1 MTFPLEHNGIAV
13 VGMAGRF
20 PKAPDVE
27 RFWKNLQ
34 DGVEAISFF
43 SAQELAESGV
53 PPAVLD
59 QPNYVRAKG
68 VLEGADLFD
77 ASFFDFSPREAE
89 VTDPQIRTFLE
100 CAWHALENAGC
111 DPETFPGL
119 IGVYAGMSI
128 STYLLHIA
136 SQSRSSSLGVL
147 RMLLGNDKDHLAP
160 WTSYKLN
167 LRGPSINVQTA
178 CSTSLVAIHMA
189 CQSLRNFEC
198 DAALAGGVSIV
209 VPQKTGHF
217 FEPGGILSSDGC
229 CRAFDRK
236 ADGSVS
242 GEGVGIVLL
251 KRLEDAIENRDTVL
265 AVIKGSAVNND
276 GGKKVGY
283 TAPGVEGQAQV
294 IAMAMAAAE
303 IEPEALGYVE
313 AHGSGTALGDPVEM
327 AALAQ
332 AFQGGDNR
340 PERVAVGSVKTNIG
354 HLATAAGVAGFIK
367 TVLAIRDGVLPPSL
381 HFEEPNPR
389 MLLEQTPFY
398 VNTKLSPWP
407 EENRPRRAGVSSFGL
422 GGTNVH
428 VVLEEAPP
436 PSAEAPSRNWHLL
449 LLSAKTKTA
458 LEQATKNLAEHLRAS
473 SARLDDVAFTLRAGR
488 KAFAHRR
495 MAVCRDT
502 EDAINVLE
510 NRAPGRLVASAVPE
524 KPGPIVFL
532 FPGMGDHYLDMG
544 RGLYEEEPY
553 YARCIDECFGF
564 WREHLRLDLKELAFP
579 KEKVRKTLDAGVQTP
594 LDLRK
599 AFAEWNKVDVPCAQ
613 REIPL
618 EMAQLVLFIIE
629 HSLARLFMHWG
640 IRPAGML
647 GYSLGEYVAA
657 CIAGVMSLPE
667 ALGLLAGRARLIQD
681 LPPGAMLAVSLP
693 ESQTAP
699 LLTSGL
705 SIAGINGP
713 AMCTVAG
720 SIEEIEQL
728 EEKLRQNKQA
738 VFRRLSAGH
747 AYHSSL
753 MTPAAK
759 GLTAIAGQIHFKPPQ
774 IPYLSNVT
782 GTWTTSRQATDP
794 GYWSM
799 HLCSPVRFQQG
810 VEELCSR
817 MEPVFLEIG
826 PGQMLSSLVEQH
838 ANRTRTERPV
848 IVQSLPHSLD
858 KQPDRAFLLQ
868 ALGRLW
874 LAGNTPDWNKVSE
887 SEICRH
893 VPLPLYPFERQR
905 YWIDGNVNEFLRP
918 GNGVS
923 PPETI
928 GTAEHGTANGAHPR
942 PLSSVEYVAPS
953 TQMEQRLTEIMEEI
967 LGIRPVGIHD
977 SFFQMGGNSLS
988 GLRLISQLR
997 EAFGIDLSVQ
1007 KLFLAPT
1014 IAALAPV
1021 VEEEIL
1027 TAIEG
1032 MDEAE
1037 VS

>member
-1 MTFPLEHNGIAV
+1 MTVPLELNGIAV

-34 DGVEAISFF
+34 DGVEAIYFF

-53 PPAVLD
+53 SLAVLD

-68 VLEGADLFD
+68 VLEDADLFD
-77 ASFFDFSPREAE
+77 AAFFDFSPREAE

-136 SQSRSSSLGVL
+136 SQSRSNSLGVL

-209 VPQKTGHF
+209 VPQKAGHF
-217 FEPGGILSSDGC
+217 FEPGGILSSDGR

-276 GGKKVGY
+276 GSKKVGY
-283 TAPGVEGQAQV
+283 TAPSVEGQAQA

-303 IEPEALGYVE
+303 IEPDALGYVE

-327 AALAQ
+327 AALTQ
-332 AFQGGDNR
+332 AFQGGDSK
-340 PERVAVGSVKTNIG
+340 PERVAIGSVKTNVG

-389 MLLEQTPFY
+389 MSLEQTPFY

-422 GGTNVH
+422 GGTNAH
-428 VVLEEAPP
+428 VILEEPP
-436 PSAEAPSRNWHLL
+436 PLPDAPSRSWHLL
-449 LLSAKTKTA
+449 LLSAKTETA
-458 LEQATKNLAEHLRAS
+458 LEQARKNLAEHLHAS

-488 KAFAHRR
+488 KAFAYRQ
-495 MAVCRDT
+495 MAVCNDT
-502 EDAINVLE
+502 ADAINVLE
-510 NRAPGRLVASAVPE
+510 NRMPGRLLASLVPE
-524 KPGPIVFL
+524 KPKPIVFL
-532 FPGMGDHYLDMG
+532 FPGVGDHYLDMG
-544 RGLYEEEPY
+544 RGLYEEVPY
-553 YARCIDECFGF
+553 YARCVDECFGLLC
-564 WREHLRLDLKELAFP
+564 EHVRLDLKELVFP

-594 LDLRK
+594 FDLRK
-599 AFAEWNKVDVPCAQ
+599 AFAEWNKTGAPCVQ
-613 REIPL
+613 PEIPP
-618 EMAQLVLFIIE
+618 EMAQLMLFVTE
-629 HSLARLFMHWG
+629 HSLARLFIHWG
-640 IRPAGML
+640 IRPAAML

-667 ALGLLAGRARLIQD
+667 VLGLIAGRARLVQK
-681 LPPGAMLAVSLP
+681 LPSGAMLAISLP
-693 ESQTAP
+693 ESQTVP
-699 LLTSGL
+699 LLTNGL

-713 AMCTVAG
+713 NMCTVAG
-720 SIEEIEQL
+720 SVEEIEQL
-728 EEKLRQNKQA
+728 EERLRQNKQA
-738 VFRRLSAGH
+738 VFRRLNAGH
-747 AYHSSL
+747 AYHSSW
-753 MTPAAK
+753 MTPAAA
-759 GLTAIAGQIHFKPPQ
+759 GLTEIAGLIPFKPPH

-782 GTWTTSRQATDP
+782 GTWITPQQAATPD
-794 GYWSM
+794 YWSM

-810 VEELCSR
+810 LEELCDR

-838 ANRTRTERPV
+838 VNRTRTERPM
-848 IVQSLPHSLD
+848 IVQSLPHSMD

-874 LAGNTPDWNKVSE
+874 LAGNAPDWNKVSE
-887 SEICRH
+887 SETCRR
-893 VPLPLYPFERQR
+893 VPLPLYPFERRR
-905 YWIDGNVNEFLRP
+905 YWIDSNSNGFLRP
-918 GNGVS
+918 GNGAS
-923 PPETI
+923 QPETMAAA
-928 GTAEHGTANGAHPR
+928 GHGPANGAHPR
-942 PLSSVEYVAPS
+942 PLSNVEYVAPS
-953 TQMEQRLTEIMEEI
+953 TQLEQRLTEMLEGI

-977 SFFQMGGNSLS
+977 NFFQMGGNSLS
-988 GLRLISQLR
+988 GLRFISQLR
-997 EAFGIDLSVQ
+997 EALGIDLSVQ